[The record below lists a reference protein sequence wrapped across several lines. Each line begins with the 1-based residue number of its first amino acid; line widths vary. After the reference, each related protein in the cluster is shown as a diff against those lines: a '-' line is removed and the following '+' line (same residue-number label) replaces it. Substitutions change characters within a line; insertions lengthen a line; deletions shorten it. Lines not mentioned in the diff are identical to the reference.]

1 MEAMRDK
8 VLKEI
13 FHRTVQFDRESLD
26 PEKKTVSLSFSS
38 EAPVDRYFGSEILDH
53 SPSSVRMG
61 RMTDGAPLLLQHD
74 PDNQIGVIESARIDA
89 DRKGRAVV
97 RFSRSEKGKEIW
109 QDVMDGI
116 RSKVSVG
123 YMVHD
128 LVLESKK
135 GEAEVYRVTDW
146 EPLEASLVSIPAD
159 MSVGVGRS
167 KEVTPNPVTGE
178 DTITINTRGA
188 KMDQDKTPSPEEL
201 AKLSADAVKADRE
214 RTAEI
219 RAYAKRFVGRVAKV
233 DELAEKAGREGW
245 SVERMKGMVADQIAD
260 GKPIETPDTEIGM
273 SKKEKE
279 LFSFKDLILSQIP
292 GSNVRAEFERKAC
305 RTVAEQL
312 GTQPKGFFIPYDI
325 QSRGMDHPDYRQF
338 FPKQRRDLVTTSSAS
353 ADYLVGDN
361 LYASSFIE
369 LLRNKMRCR
378 EAGVKQLSG
387 LVGNVLI
394 PRQLTGA
401 TAVWCTEA
409 TGINSESTQTF
420 DQVSLVPNE
429 VGAYTEISRKL
440 LQQATPGVDALVQSD
455 LAVTLALA
463 RDHAILHGAGT
474 AEPTGIAITSSIGAF
489 IGAGLTWE
497 DVVDAW
503 KDVATGNAD
512 VSTMAW
518 MANPDVVAV
527 LLSRPKVSGQ
537 SAMLMADNFT
547 MLGYRVLHTNQVD
560 SGYMFFGDFSQV
572 IEGEWGVLD
581 MLVNPYILDKEGMIR
596 ITAYQSVDVGVRHA
610 AAFSMASSIT

>member
-489 IGAGLTWE
+489 NGAGLTWE

-547 MLGYRVLHTNQVD
+547 MLGYRVLHTNQVN

>member
-527 LLSRPKVSGQ
+527 LLSRPKVSG
-537 SAMLMADNFT
+537 
-547 MLGYRVLHTNQVD
+547 
-560 SGYMFFGDFSQV
+560 
-572 IEGEWGVLD
+572 
-581 MLVNPYILDKEGMIR
+581 
-596 ITAYQSVDVGVRHA
+596 
-610 AAFSMASSIT
+610 